1 MVYFSS
7 PSSLIMSLV
16 FVFMLLLIPSINN
29 VVEAWHPTEH
39 IVSYGGGYS
48 GAGEHQRRYL
58 VDRSGQNYV
67 GRPPIQGFYS
77 GDPTFGEPD
86 MRVMNMQGG
95 DSCNGGYIQ
104 DHPMS
109 AIRSPLSTRVTTK
122 TQEMITTQVIMVD
135 TGVMITTSRVK
146 TVTIN
151 AALHDH

>member
-1 MVYFSS
+1 MLNFN
-7 PSSLIMSLV
+7 L
-16 FVFMLLLIPSINN
+16 FVFFFFQI
-29 VVEAWHPTEH
+29 
-39 IVSYGGGYS
+39 
-48 GAGEHQRRYL
+48 
-58 VDRSGQNYV
+58 
-67 GRPPIQGFYS
+67 
-77 GDPTFGEPD
+77 EPN

-122 TQEMITTQVIMVD
+122 TQETITTQVIMVD